1 MPAKTPDPDAY
12 DAWFLAKVQ
21 EALDDQRPATSQA
34 RAMELAQAAIDVA
47 DMPEELGNLLDKGI
61 DEHLGGR
68 PAGSR
73 DLPKS

>member
-12 DAWFLAKVQ
+12 DTWFRAKVQ
-21 EALDDQRPATSQA
+21 EALDDPRPATSQA
-34 RAMELAQAAIDVA
+34 RAMEQAQVALDVT

-61 DEHLGGR
+61 DEHLHGR
-68 PAGSR
+68 PAGPR

>member
-12 DAWFLAKVQ
+12 DSWFRAKVQ

-34 RAMELAQAAIDVA
+34 RAIELAQIAIDVA
-47 DMPEELGNLLDKGI
+47 NMPEELGKLLDKGI
-61 DEHLGGR
+61 DKHLRGQHAR
-68 PAGSR
+68 PR